1 MKIRIVKK
9 IFKITKHKT
18 HDMKAIILTKAG
30 GPENLHLAEVQ
41 KPTVKENEV
50 LVAVKAISLS
60 PADVKPKYKDEML
73 SMMYGKERPIILG
86 WDIAGT
92 VTEVGTAVTNLKV
105 GDKVFG
111 MVNFPGVG
119 NAYAEFVT
127 APEAHL
133 AIMPSNVTFEEAAA
147 TTLAALT
154 ALQILSGKI
163 TKGDKVLIQAG
174 SGGVGHF
181 AIQIAKSF
189 GAYVITTASAKNKE
203 FVMSIG
209 ADEAIDYHTQNF
221 EDMLTDVDFVLD
233 TQGGKVLE
241 NSVKVLKNGGAVVS
255 TLLPEL
261 PEEVKA
267 AAEKENKSISNM
279 LVHSSAEDMNTIKGM
294 LENGAIKPNIYKTF
308 AFEAMAD
315 AHREVEKGRTVGKV
329 IVTI

>member
-1 MKIRIVKK
+1 
-9 IFKITKHKT
+9 
-18 HDMKAIILTKAG
+18 MKAIVLEKAG
-30 GPENLHLAEVQ
+30 GPENLHLAEIA
-41 KPTVKENEV
+41 KPNIKENEV
-50 LVAVKAISLS
+50 LVAVKAISLN
-60 PADVKPKYKDEML
+60 PADVKPKYADEML

-92 VTEVGTAVTNLKV
+92 VTEVGAAVTNFKV

-119 NAYAEFVT
+119 NAYAEFVA

-133 AIMPSNVTFEEAAA
+133 AIMPSNVSFEEAAA

-154 ALQILSGKI
+154 ALQILEGKI

-189 GAYVITTASAKNKE
+189 GAYVNTTASAKNKD
-203 FVMSIG
+203 FVLSIG

-221 EDMLTDVDFVLD
+221 EDVLSNIDFVLD
-233 TQGGKVLE
+233 TQGGKVFT
-241 NSVKVLKNGGAVVS
+241 NSVKVVKEGGHVI
-255 TLLPEL
+255 TTTGTDFP
-261 PEEVKA
+261 
-267 AAEKENKSISNM
+267 KEAQEIAKTNKVNLSGM
-279 LVHSSAEDMNTIKGM
+279 LVKSDSDDMNTLKGM
-294 LENGAIKPNIYKTF
+294 LESGAIKPNIYKTF